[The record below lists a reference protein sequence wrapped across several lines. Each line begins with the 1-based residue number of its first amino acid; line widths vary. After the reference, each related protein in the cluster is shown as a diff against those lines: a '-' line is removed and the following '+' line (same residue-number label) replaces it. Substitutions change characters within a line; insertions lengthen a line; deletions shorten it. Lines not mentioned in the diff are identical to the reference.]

1 MFHSCF
7 QMFRRCFQMLQ
18 RCFQMFSNIL
28 KMLLIG
34 YRYSLDILRCVQD
47 VFSRSR
53 MWNRI
58 NSQDVEKRKI
68 ANISCA
74 MILISLTDSI
84 HPTFTFLNSI
94 HCRLKCINTRLC
106 QFRNEWVKAQGSETT
121 CPEWAFLGWSKYEL
135 LFVYL
140 TKQMYTYSGEGY
152 FRVNHNKPYLLSF
165 R

>member
-1 MFHSCF
+1 MVWSYPIQPCGPIVEFSF
-7 QMFRRCFQMLQ
+7 KLKQTNYDGFSVVLRMMSDVFRCSIAVFRCSVDVFRCCKDVFRCCKDVFRCFQI
-18 RCFQMFSNIL
+18 FSS
-28 KMLLIG
+28 G

-94 HCRLKCINTRLC
+94 HCHLKCNNTRLC
-106 QFRNEWVKAQGSETT
+106 QFRN
-121 CPEWAFLGWSKYEL
+121 
-135 LFVYL
+135 
-140 TKQMYTYSGEGY
+140 
-152 FRVNHNKPYLLSF
+152 
-165 R
+165 